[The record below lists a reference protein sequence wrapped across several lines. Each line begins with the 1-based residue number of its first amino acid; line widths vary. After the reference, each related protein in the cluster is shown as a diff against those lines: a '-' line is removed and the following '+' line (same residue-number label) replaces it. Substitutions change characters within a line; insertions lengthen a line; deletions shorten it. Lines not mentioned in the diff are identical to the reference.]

1 MDSNCEG
8 LVFVKDVDPGKLS
21 LDLISPECLVLEN
34 ERKIFV
40 KSNMYDF
47 SNGFYVSNR
56 IKTD

>member
-1 MDSNCEG
+1 MNSNCEG
-8 LVFVKDVDPGKLS
+8 LVFIKDIDLGKLS
-21 LDLISPECLVLEN
+21 LDLIAPDGLELKN
-34 ERKIFV
+34 EKKIFV